1 MKIRPTEL
9 AQALTKKIPTYIWV
23 SGNEEAL
30 LLESSKVARD
40 NLRTAGFTQRE
51 VFFVDNGF
59 DWKKFY
65 NAAQN
70 LSLFSEKKILE
81 LRFSSAKFDEKI
93 KSALSEN
100 IKYQDP
106 NVIFLLTSPRVEPQV
121 LKTKWYTSIESTGL
135 LVQIWPLKKD
145 EFYTWLKSNLI
156 KHNIKFTKEAVLV
169 LGERVEG
176 NLLAASQEIQKLA
189 LLNENDQDFIC
200 DEETVLDSV
209 TSNSQYSVYAAVDS
223 ALEGAST
230 RSQLMLHKLQ
240 AEGIPPLLI
249 VNAIARELRA
259 LLPMLDLCEKGAS
272 ISSAMEIAKVW
283 RSRQN
288 IIRAALTRLT
298 PSKVWLL
305 LEKAKVIDHAIKGI
319 NNRDPWTQLSFI
331 FITLC
336 Q

>member
-1 MKIRPTEL
+1 MKIKPIEL

-23 SGNEEAL
+23 SGNEETL

-40 NLRTAGFTQRE
+40 YLRTAGFTQRE
-51 VFFVDNGF
+51 VFFIDNSF
-59 DWKKFY
+59 DWTQFY
-65 NAAQN
+65 NAADN

-81 LRFSSAKFDEKI
+81 LRFSSAKFDERI

-106 NVIFLLTSPRVEPQV
+106 NVIFLLTSPRVEAQV

-135 LVQIWPLKKD
+135 LVQIWPFKKD
-145 EFYTWLKSNLI
+145 EFYAWLKTSLTR
-156 KHNIKFTKEAVLV
+156 HNIKFTKEAVLV
-169 LGERVEG
+169 LAERVEG
-176 NLLAASQEIQKLA
+176 NLLAASQEIQKLS
-189 LLNENDQDFIC
+189 LLNDSDQDFIC
-200 DEETVLDSV
+200 DEEVVLNSV
-209 TSNSQYSVYAAVDS
+209 KSNSQYSVYATVDS

-249 VNAIARELRA
+249 VNALVRELRA
-259 LLPMLDLCEKGAS
+259 LLPMLDLCAKGAS
-272 ISSAMEIAKVW
+272 ISSAMETANVW
-283 RSRQN
+283 RSRQKV
-288 IIRAALTRLT
+288 IRPALTRLT
-298 PSKVWLL
+298 PSRIWLL
-305 LEKAKVIDHAIKGI
+305 LEKAKIIDHAIKGI
-319 NNRDPWTQLSFI
+319 NSRDPWTQLSFL